1 MEDMDTEEPMTT
13 NILIHMKNN
22 MMKSLWNSKFAGP
35 FRAPIDDEVHR
46 LFCDK
51 LWFAEFVSA
60 FCE

>member
-51 LWFAEFVSA
+51 L
-60 FCE
+60 

>member
-35 FRAPIDDEVHR
+35 FQGPIDDEVHR
-46 LFCDK
+46 LFYDK
-51 LWFAEFVSA
+51 LRLAVGVL
-60 FCE
+60 